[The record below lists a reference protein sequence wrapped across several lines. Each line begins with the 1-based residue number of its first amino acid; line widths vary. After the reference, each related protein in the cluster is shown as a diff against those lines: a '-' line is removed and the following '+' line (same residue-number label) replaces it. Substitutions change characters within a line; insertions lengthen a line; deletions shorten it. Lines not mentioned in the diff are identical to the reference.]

1 MVFRKL
7 DVWLE
12 SGVSNSN
19 GKTQNAL
26 NGELNLSLGE
36 YMGSDSISF
45 LFFFIDL
52 HQFLVVREAQEVP
65 RRERERKKKRVIET
79 GRQSFF

>member
-1 MVFRKL
+1 MFRKL

-12 SGVSNSN
+12 SGVSYSN

-36 YMGSDSISF
+36 YMGSDSISFFYF

-65 RRERERKKKRVIET
+65 RRERERKKKE
-79 GRQSFF
+79 